1 MGTDTNMIKL
11 LPIFLVVL
19 GCAVTNTRGENPID
33 FSSSDNLKA
42 VYDAGFRPWRSTM
55 FSCIVTDKTVSVILP
70 ENTQF
75 SLPAQVATF
84 SVLAGDQ
91 MSRIELDGEVMST
104 GEAIAKLREIC
115 SALNLPATGFDQFAS
130 TFADRAPKSTIW
142 NTRGQKGDISIF
154 VSTDRLDFIDHLGAQ
169 IYVTLDWK
177 RKGIPPKFPT
187 TPMTPPAG
195 YENESMAQPPPTHN
209 PNPHQPY
216 HSPEEYKAMIDK
228 MKAEGTNAPSTAPNA
243 PSSPATAAAPQVQPA
258 TGTPWWIYVVVVL
271 GLAVI
276 GGLWYRF
283 RPK

>member
-1 MGTDTNMIKL
+1 MIKL
-11 LPIFLVVL
+11 FPIFLVVL
-19 GCAVTNTRGENPID
+19 GCAMTNTRAESPID

-70 ENTQF
+70 ENAQF

-104 GEAIAKLREIC
+104 DEAIAKLRELC
-115 SALNLPATGFDQFAS
+115 SVLNLPTTGFDQFAS
-130 TFADRAPKSTIW
+130 TFADRAPRSTTW
-142 NTRGQKGDISIF
+142 NTRGLKGDVSIF

-169 IYVTLDWK
+169 VYVTLDWK

-187 TPMTPPAG
+187 TPMTPPTG
-195 YENESMAQPPPTHN
+195 YENESMAQPPPSYN
-209 PNPHQPY
+209 PTPHQPY

-228 MKAEGTNAPSTAPNA
+228 AKTEGTNAIPPAPNLPSQFPPPTAPH
-243 PSSPATAAAPQVQPA
+243 VQPPSE
-258 TGTPWWIYVVVVL
+258 TGIPWWLYGIIVL
-271 GLAVI
+271 SLAIMV
-276 GGLWYRF
+276 GLWYRS
-283 RPK
+283 RLKK